1 MKNLLHVQFRFQ
13 GRQVRLSS
21 FAVSE
26 FCGIIKG
33 LLKLAPEKQ
42 KLLFFFV
49 KKTVDCSKKVQW
61 VALSGITD
69 NIIIQFMT
77 RSPNKP
83 L

>member
-1 MKNLLHVQFRFQ
+1 MKNLLHEQFSFQ

-42 KLLFFFV
+42 KVVVFICKKKLLIV
-49 KKTVDCSKKVQW
+49 LGSRII
-61 VALSGITD
+61 LSFSSCD
-69 NIIIQFMT
+69 
-77 RSPNKP
+77 
-83 L
+83 